1 MQPVGIVFIIIVPC
15 ALIILAEALKIAK
28 VLGAEKRQKLQ
39 EEKEKTE
46 AEIADLRK
54 RLAELEQ
61 GKADAAENSTE
72 EETK

>member
-15 ALIILAEALKIAK
+15 ALIILSEALKIAK

-46 AEIADLRK
+46 AEIADLRR